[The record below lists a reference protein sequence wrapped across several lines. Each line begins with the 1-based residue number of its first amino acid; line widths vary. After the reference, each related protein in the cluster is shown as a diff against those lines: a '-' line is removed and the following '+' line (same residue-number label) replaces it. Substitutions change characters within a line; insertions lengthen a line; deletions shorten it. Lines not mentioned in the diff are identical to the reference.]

1 MVPVRGGDSNSDSI
15 ASSGGINLNIECRI
29 DEIRNLTLTSSHE
42 NFANP
47 PLMLPI
53 EISPYDQS
61 QRHSLNRHRS
71 QSPMIS

>member
-1 MVPVRGGDSNSDSI
+1 MVPVRGGDSNSDYI
-15 ASSGGINLNIECRI
+15 ASSSGINLNVECRI
-29 DEIRNLTLTSSHE
+29 DEIRNLTPTPSNE

-53 EISPYDQS
+53 ELSPYDQS

-71 QSPMIS
+71 QCPMIS